1 MLSVP
6 VCQRFATAT
15 EVFGSGAGNRTSVGQ
30 LSTYKHTGPS
40 IPWQG
45 AFTSACQQ
53 NAKPDLA
60 WHTAHAAY
68 F

>member
-6 VCQRFATAT
+6 ICQQFVTAT
-15 EVFGSGAGNRTSVGQ
+15 QVFGYGAGNRTSVGQ
-30 LSTYKHTGPS
+30 LSTYKHTGTS

-45 AFTSACQQ
+45 AVASACQQ
-53 NAKPDLA
+53 DAKPDLA
-60 WHTAHAAY
+60 WHTAHAAH

>member
-6 VCQRFATAT
+6 VCQQFATAT
-15 EVFGSGAGNRTSVGQ
+15 GDFGYGAGNRTSVGQ
-30 LSTYKHTGPS
+30 LSTYEHFGTS

-45 AFTSACQQ
+45 DVTSASQQ

-60 WHTAHAAY
+60 WHTAHAAH